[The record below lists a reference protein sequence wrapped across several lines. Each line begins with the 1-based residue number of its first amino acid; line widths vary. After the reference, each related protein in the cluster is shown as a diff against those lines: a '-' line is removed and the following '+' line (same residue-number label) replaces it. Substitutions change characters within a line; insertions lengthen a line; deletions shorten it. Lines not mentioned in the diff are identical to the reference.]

1 MSGLACLLWWLVL
14 GGLLGLLGSW
24 LIGRMFRQN
33 MPQPTE
39 RVVEKLVDRPVEKI
53 VEKIVEKVVEKKVDN
68 PDLLAQIATLTAT
81 AALVPQLRNQLTA
94 AQAAPAKVVEK
105 IVEKVV
111 DRPVEKVVEKV
122 VEKIVEKKFDNPDLL
137 AQIATLTATAALV
150 PQLRSQLSA
159 AQAVPAKV
167 VDRVVEKIVD
177 RPVDRVV
184 EKIVP
189 DTAALEER
197 DRRLRALQLRIDELE
212 ASERRH
218 LQTIASLREPAID
231 IAAAKAA
238 GFTVRGADD
247 LEIIEGIG
255 PKIAELLHAAG
266 VKTFAQLAAMQPAAI
281 QPILDAA
288 GPHFK
293 MADPQT
299 WPEQSGLAARNQW
312 RELKV
317 LQDNLNAGKR

>member
-14 GGLLGLLGSW
+14 GALLGLVGSW
-24 LIGRMFRQN
+24 LIGRMLRSN
-33 MPQPTE
+33 MPPPAE
-39 RVVEKLVDRPVEKI
+39 RIVEKFVDRPVEKV

-81 AALVPQLRNQLTA
+81 AALVPQLRNQLSA
-94 AQAAPAKVVEK
+94 AQATPAKVVE
-105 IVEKVV
+105 
-111 DRPVEKVVEKV
+111 
-122 VEKIVEKKFDNPDLL
+122 
-137 AQIATLTATAALV
+137 
-150 PQLRSQLSA
+150 
-159 AQAVPAKV
+159 
-167 VDRVVEKIVD
+167 RVVEKIVD

-197 DRRLRALQLRIDELE
+197 DRRLRSLQLRIEELE

-218 LQTIASLREPAID
+218 LQTIASLREPPID

-238 GFTVRGADD
+238 GFTIKGADD

-255 PKIAELLHAAG
+255 PKIADLLRAAG
-266 VKTFAQLAAMQPAAI
+266 VRTFAQLAAMKPAAI

-288 GPHFK
+288 GPNYK
-293 MADPQT
+293 LADPQT
-299 WPEQSGLAARNQW
+299 WPEQSALAARNQW
-312 RELKV
+312 RELRT
-317 LQDNLNAGKR
+317 LQDDLNAGKR